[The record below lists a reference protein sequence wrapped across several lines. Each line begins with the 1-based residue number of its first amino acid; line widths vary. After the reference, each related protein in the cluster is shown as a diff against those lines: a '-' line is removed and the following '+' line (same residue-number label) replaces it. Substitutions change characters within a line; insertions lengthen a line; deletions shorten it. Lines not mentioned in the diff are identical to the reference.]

1 MKAWPKLIAIA
12 LGCAI
17 SLPAA
22 AQNITG
28 AGSTFVY
35 PILSKWSEAYS
46 KIKGAQVNYQS
57 IGSGGGIA
65 QIKAATVDFGASDA
79 PLPPDQLAATGLTQF
94 PVVIGGVVPV
104 VNIEG
109 IEAGQLRFTG
119 QLLADLFLGKIK
131 KWNDPAV
138 AAVNPGVKLPDQ
150 AVNIVHRSDGSGTT
164 FNWVNYLSKVSDEW
178 KSKIGEG
185 TSVSWPVGVGGKGNE
200 GVAEYVNRIKG
211 SIGYVEYAYVIQNKM
226 KYASVQN
233 RAGNFIK
240 PEASAFQAAAASA
253 DWTKA
258 QDFYLVITDAPG
270 AQSYPIS
277 ATVFVLM
284 YKTPKDAARSRE
296 ALAFFKWA
304 LENGQELA
312 STLDYVPLPAPL
324 VTQIEAAWK
333 SQIN

>member
-1 MKAWPKLIAIA
+1 M
-12 LGCAI
+12 
-17 SLPAA
+17 
-22 AQNITG
+22 
-28 AGSTFVY
+28 
-35 PILSKWSEAYS
+35 
-46 KIKGAQVNYQS
+46 
-57 IGSGGGIA
+57 
-65 QIKAATVDFGASDA
+65 
-79 PLPPDQLAATGLTQF
+79 
-94 PVVIGGVVPV
+94 
-104 VNIEG
+104 
-109 IEAGQLRFTG
+109 
-119 QLLADLFLGKIK
+119 
-131 KWNDPAV
+131 
-138 AAVNPGVKLPDQ
+138 
-150 AVNIVHRSDGSGTT
+150 
-164 FNWVNYLSKVSDEW
+164 NYLSKVSDEW